1 MLTSD
6 HLKKILIG
14 NQRIDDWEISL
25 NKFLPNYEINSIE
38 RISSFMAQCSHESGS
53 FKSLSENLNYGW
65 QGLRKTFPKYFP
77 TDELAKSYER
87 KPEKIANRV
96 YANRMGNGN
105 EESGDGWKYRGR
117 GLIQLTGKNNYT
129 SFANSIQ
136 FSLEKVIEYLGTFDG
151 AVHSACWFWQKN
163 NLNSFADIEDI
174 KGMTKIINGG
184 YNGLEDRI
192 KHYEHAKSVLRS

>member
-25 NKFLPNYEINSIE
+25 NKFLPSCEINSIE
-38 RISSFMAQCSHESGS
+38 RISSFIAQCSHESGN

-117 GLIQLTGKNNYT
+117 GLIQLTGKNNY
-129 SFANSIQ
+129 SVFANSIQ

-184 YNGLEDRI
+184 YNGLDDRI

>member
-1 MLTSD
+1 
-6 HLKKILIG
+6 
-14 NQRIDDWEISL
+14 
-25 NKFLPNYEINSIE
+25 
-38 RISSFMAQCSHESGS
+38 
-53 FKSLSENLNYGW
+53 
-65 QGLRKTFPKYFP
+65 
-77 TDELAKSYER
+77 
-87 KPEKIANRV
+87 
-96 YANRMGNGN
+96 MGNGN